1 MNWLDR
7 LTLRFQRLVDGESA
21 RLVPSEAVRPALRI
35 PVWRKVLNL
44 LLGLSTALQ
53 LLAFCVLLV
62 IAMLVWIDA
71 RPTSGELEDL
81 KAQGHAI
88 TLQVEQYKL
97 TAGHY
102 PALRDVQLPDAPY
115 GGWQD
120 ALTSDGSDSLRLG
133 GYSEDGFVLSW
144 LAERRRWYVDR

>member
-1 MNWLDR
+1 M
-7 LTLRFQRLVDGESA
+7 
-21 RLVPSEAVRPALRI
+21 RPALRI

-44 LLGLSTALQ
+44 LLSLSTAIQ

-71 RPTSGELEDL
+71 RPTSGELKDL
-81 KAQGHAI
+81 NAQGHAI

-102 PALRDVQLPDAPY
+102 PELRDVQLP
-115 GGWQD
+115 D

-144 LAERRRWYVDR
+144 LAEKRRWYVDR